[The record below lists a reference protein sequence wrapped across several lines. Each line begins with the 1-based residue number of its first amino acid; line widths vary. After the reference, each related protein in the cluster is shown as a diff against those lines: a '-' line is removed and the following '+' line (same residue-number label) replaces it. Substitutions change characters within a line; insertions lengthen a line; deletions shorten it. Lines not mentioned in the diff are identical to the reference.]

1 MAFKW
6 TARIAKAAMLL
17 GGCTLVFLYLDTPR
31 GTVDANERVKDI
43 VASASASAL
52 QASGPLELAQTEV
65 TSVEPVSMAERL
77 RVSGELQ
84 PISRVVMRARSAGKV
99 LDLAVR
105 EGERVR
111 AGDVVLRF
119 ETDDLKSTLLQRKS
133 DRDAAEAELTLAMK
147 ALSRIEQLDAKN
159 VTSKEQLEK
168 ARRDVA
174 ANTSKVQ
181 SLSAQ
186 VDIARVALRDA
197 DVTATFDGI
206 VASRA
211 VEAGSRVSADAE
223 LLTIVD
229 TSTLEAKVLVST
241 RDVARVAAGQTA
253 ELQIDGMEGQTI
265 EGTVARINPV
275 ADNGTRFVPVFLRLS
290 NHEGRLWGGMFA
302 TGSIL
307 VRENADVLVVPAI
320 SLRKDEAG
328 DYVLKLHNDHLQRQR
343 VTVGQTWN
351 GGSLIEIAD
360 GLVDGDMIVTAL
372 LPELKPD
379 VAVTVNK
386 AG

>member
-6 TARIAKAAMLL
+6 TAGIAKAGVLL
-17 GGCTLVFLYLDTPR
+17 GGCTLVFMYLDPTR

-43 VASASASAL
+43 VASVSEL
-52 QASGPLELAQTEV
+52 QANRPLELAQTEV
-65 TSVEPVSMAERL
+65 TNVHSVSMADRL

-84 PISRVVMRARSAGKV
+84 PVSRVVMRAKSGGKV

-105 EGERVR
+105 EGERVKS
-111 AGDVVLRF
+111 GDVILRF
-119 ETDDLKSTLLQRKS
+119 ETDDLQSTLLQRES
-133 DRDAAEAELTLAMK
+133 DHDAAEAELTLAMQ

-197 DVTATFDGI
+197 DVTAPFDGI

-211 VEAGSRVSADAE
+211 VETGSRVSADAE
-223 LLTIVD
+223 LLTVVD
-229 TSTLEAKVLVST
+229 TSALEAKVLVST
-241 RDVARVAAGQTA
+241 RDVGRVAAGQTA

-265 EGTVARINPV
+265 VGTVARINPV
-275 ADNGTRFVPVFLRLS
+275 ADNSTRFVPVYLRLP
-290 NHEGRLWGGMFA
+290 NREGRLWGGMFA
-302 TGSIL
+302 TGTIL
-307 VRENADVLVVPAI
+307 VRENADALVVPAI
-320 SLRKDEAG
+320 SLRKDKTG
-328 DYVLKLHNDHLQRQR
+328 DYVLKLHNGHLQRQQ
-343 VTVGQTWN
+343 VTIGQAWS

-360 GLVDGDMIVTAL
+360 GLVDGDTIVTAP
-372 LPELKPD
+372 LPELQPD
-379 VAVTVNK
+379 VAVTIKK

>member
-6 TARIAKAAMLL
+6 TARIAKAGMLL
-17 GGCTLVFLYLDTPR
+17 GGCTLVFMYLDPTR

-43 VASASASAL
+43 VASVSAPPSNR
-52 QASGPLELAQTEV
+52 PFELAQTEV
-65 TSVEPVSMAERL
+65 TNVEPVSMAERL

-84 PISRVVMRARSAGKV
+84 PVSRVVMRAKSGGKV

-111 AGDVVLRF
+111 SGDVILRF
-119 ETDDLKSTLLQRKS
+119 ETDDLQSTLLQRES
-133 DRDAAEAELTLAMK
+133 DRDAAEAELTFAK
-147 ALSRIEQLDAKN
+147 QALSRIEQLNAKN

-186 VDIARVALRDA
+186 VDIARIALGDA
-197 DVTATFDGI
+197 DVTAPFDGVI
-206 VASRA
+206 ASRA
-211 VEAGSRVSADAE
+211 VETGSRVSADAE

-229 TSTLEAKVLVST
+229 TSVLEAKVLVST
-241 RDVARVAAGQTA
+241 RDVGRVAAGQTA

-275 ADNGTRFVPVFLRLS
+275 ADNGTRFVPVFLRLP
-290 NHEGRLWGGMFA
+290 NHESRLWGGMFA

-307 VRENADVLVVPAI
+307 VRENADALVVPLI
-320 SLRKDEAG
+320 SLRKDETG
-328 DYVLKLHNDHLQRQR
+328 DYVLKLHNGNLQRQP
-343 VTVGQTWN
+343 VTVGQAWS
-351 GGSLIEIAD
+351 GGSLIEIAN
-360 GLVDGDMIVTAL
+360 GLVDGDTILTAP